1 MNNKFTT
8 PDLCDEYGDSIQVAL
23 ANYRSYGAIKKF
35 YGQLETVKCPDD
47 NSIVK
52 EVLAERGYK
61 KVLVIDAGNINYA
74 SMIGDQIASKAAEN
88 KWVGII
94 VNGYV
99 RDIEVLKNIPIGIL
113 AKGSVPRKTI
123 KRGLGDRS
131 ADLLF
136 DSVSIRSG
144 NWVYA
149 DLNGWVVSDKELI
162 F

>member
-23 ANYRSYGAIKKF
+23 ANYRSYGAIEKF
-35 YGQLETVKCPDD
+35 YGHLETVKCPDD

-136 DSVSIRSG
+136 DSVSNRSG

-149 DLNGWVVSDKELI
+149 DINGWVVSDKELI
-162 F
+162 I

>member
-23 ANYRSYGAIKKF
+23 ANYRSYGAIEKF

-52 EVLAERGYK
+52 EVLAEKGYK

-99 RDIEVLKNIPIGIL
+99 RDIEVLKNVPIGIL

-136 DSVSIRSG
+136 DSVSISSG